1 MISKK
6 KISYYQQFK
15 RVCLGCF
22 FCYFVRGFAVKGAQP
37 LVGAP
42 RGYWLGFPLCK
53 SWAQCSSFP
62 LSPPP
67 TLSAAEGVA
76 RKL

>member
-22 FCYFVRGFAVKGAQP
+22 FMLFVRGFAVKACADA
-37 LVGAP
+37 LVGA
-42 RGYWLGFPLCK
+42 LG
-53 SWAQCSSFP
+53 
-62 LSPPP
+62 
-67 TLSAAEGVA
+67 
-76 RKL
+76 